1 MLRRA
6 ECAKNMEQRSNDAAA
21 KDVLI
26 KFKTEE
32 CASNMEQRSNTN
44 YVVVKGA
51 RIKFRRGEYAE
62 DMEHTANPNDES
74 TAFVPS
80 CSINIFRL

>member
-1 MLRRA
+1 MT
-6 ECAKNMEQRSNDAAA
+6 A
-21 KDVLI
+21 KDAVVKGAQVVLS
-26 KFKTEE
+26 KEE

-44 YVVVKGA
+44 DVVVKGA

-74 TAFVPS
+74 TAV
-80 CSINIFRL
+80 